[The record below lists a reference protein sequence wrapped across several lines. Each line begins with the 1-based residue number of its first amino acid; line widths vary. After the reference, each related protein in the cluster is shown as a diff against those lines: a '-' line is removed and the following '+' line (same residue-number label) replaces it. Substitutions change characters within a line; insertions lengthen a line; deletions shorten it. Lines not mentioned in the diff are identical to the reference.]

1 MPAFPQQQGTTMAQG
16 SLSFGDV
23 AVGFTRKEWQ
33 QLDLEQRTLYWDV
46 MLENYSH
53 LLSVGCQVSKPA
65 VISSLEQWKEPRME
79 EEEIRT
85 WSFPGEWVACRGRG
99 DEAPGSLQSRT
110 HGCALVLF
118 FEMES

>member
-33 QLDLEQRTLYWDV
+33 QLDLEQRTLYRDV

-53 LLSVGCQVSKPA
+53 VLSVGCQVSKPA
-65 VISSLEQWKEPRME
+65 VISSLEQRKEPQME

-85 WSFPGEWVACRGRG
+85 WSFPGERVACRGPG

-110 HGCALVLF
+110 HGCSLVLF
-118 FEMES
+118 F